1 MGETTGFGTQVLSAA
16 LTRGVTGWWQEYLG
30 IAPARQTGTES
41 LSPVERAERVRL
53 AHGVGCPVAPDY
65 DAFTSRRNA
74 RLARKARVAQ
84 LRNVG

>member
-16 LTRGVTGWWQEYLG
+16 LERGITGWWQEYLG

-41 LSPVERAERVRL
+41 AVERAVRVRL

-74 RLARKARVAQ
+74 RIARRARVAQ
-84 LRNVG
+84 LRNAG